1 LQELSRQFGVTQQR
15 IREYNK
21 WLKSSKVPED
31 ATFPILI
38 PLTHQQ
44 YAEIDVVGVQDI
56 LSKYKIRY
64 TDYWDSAKAFPKI
77 SDNKARLGK
86 KAILVTLFN
95 DIPGVMAQAG
105 DHLESLAQKGAIPL
119 KQFLEL
125 NEIDLTHRLK
135 VGQVYYFK
143 AKKSKAG
150 VHYHIAR
157 PGETWWSVAQKYGIT
172 KSALLSKN
180 RLRKES
186 ALQVGRVLWLRFI
199 RPANIPIA
207 YEQEP
212 VKVCNN

>member
-1 LQELSRQFGVTQQR
+1 
-15 IREYNK
+15 
-21 WLKSSKVPED
+21 
-31 ATFPILI
+31 
-38 PLTHQQ
+38 
-44 YAEIDVVGVQDI
+44 
-56 LSKYKIRY
+56 
-64 TDYWDSAKAFPKI
+64 
-77 SDNKARLGK
+77 
-86 KAILVTLFN
+86 
-95 DIPGVMAQAG
+95 
-105 DHLESLAQKGAIPL
+105 
-119 KQFLEL
+119 
-125 NEIDLTHRLK
+125 